1 MANNVYNIPYNVSR
15 ILFKYLEQQDPY
27 TLSRIKDRSV
37 HELGSDDPNISQNA
51 KDVLA
56 CIEVIENNGGGEK

>member
-1 MANNVYNIPYNVSR
+1 MADRMYDIPYNVSR

-27 TLSRIKDRSV
+27 TLSKIKDRSIY
-37 HELGSDDPNISQNA
+37 ELESDDPNISQNA

-56 CIEVIENNGGGEK
+56 CIEIIENGGEGK